1 MANWNKKV
9 NKAANG
15 ELQPGEQIV
24 ASVFL
29 QPSGTMGQAVGRGV
43 GGVVGKAVAS
53 KVSGTAPEVDELVS
67 DSGIA
72 ASLPNEPTV
81 LGLTGHRLLVF
92 GYSQFGGK
100 PKGLKSIHDANL
112 LASVDTE
119 KQKATHRFV
128 MHFTDGTASVFE
140 APRVANDPEGFAAAV
155 NAR

>member
-1 MANWNKKV
+1 MTNWNKKV
-9 NKAANG
+9 IKAAKG
-15 ELQPGEQIV
+15 ELQPGEKVV

-29 QPSGTMGQAVGRGV
+29 QPSGTMGQAVGKGV
-43 GGVVGKAVAS
+43 GGVIGKAAAS
-53 KVSGTAPEVDELVS
+53 KMSSATDTVTELVT

-72 ASLPNEPTV
+72 ASFRNEPTV
-81 LGLTGHRLLVF
+81 LALTDHRLLVF

-100 PKGLKSIHDANL
+100 PKGLKGAHAAGV

-128 MHFTDGTASVFE
+128 MHFNDGTASVFE

-155 NAR
+155 NAS